1 MTNGKKK
8 ISCTVDGETLKG
20 FQIEYCKLLRENM
33 NALPRRKTNK
43 KNSSSTSYNTF
54 IDYPF
59 FIFFTKP

>member
-43 KNSSSTSYNTF
+43 KKRSE
-54 IDYPF
+54 
-59 FIFFTKP
+59 K